1 VSFEAAAGERLA
13 LVGANGAGKTSL
25 LLTLVGALPL
35 AAGEFSLEG
44 ITVRAGEAGGGRP
57 AKKSRPSLHTAASQ
71 TGELRRRAALVF
83 QNPDDQLFMPRIY
96 DDLAFG
102 PRNLGLAE
110 EEVHRRV
117 EAALERLGI
126 GALREK
132 SPLKL
137 SGGEKRMAA
146 IASVLTMD
154 PSVLL
159 FDEPTAFL
167 DPKARRALS
176 RVLETLPQTALIA
189 THDLPFAAEICVR
202 AILLREGRVFAQ
214 GPVADMLE
222 NRELLDAVFM

>member
-35 AAGEFSLEG
+35 AAGEFTLAG
-44 ITVRAGEAGGGRP
+44 ITVPSGEAGEGRP
-57 AKKSRPSLHTAASQ
+57 AKKSRLSPHTAASQ
-71 TGELRRRAALVF
+71 SGELRRRAALVF

-167 DPKARRALS
+167 DPKARRALI
-176 RVLETLPQTALIA
+176 RVLEALPQTALIA
-189 THDLPFAAEICVR
+189 THDLPFAAELCSRV
-202 AILLREGRVFAQ
+202 ILLREGRVFAR
-214 GPVADMLE
+214 GPAADLLE

>member
-1 VSFEAAAGERLA
+1 VSFEAAPGERLA

-35 AAGEFSLEG
+35 AAGEFTLGG
-44 ITVRAGEAGGGRP
+44 ITVRAGAAGEGRS
-57 AKKSRPSLHTAASQ
+57 AKKPRHAMNTAAQ
-71 TGELRRRAALVF
+71 AGELRRRAALVF

-110 EEVHRRV
+110 EEVRRRV
-117 EAALERLGI
+117 EAALEALGI
-126 GALREK
+126 AALGDK

-167 DPKARRALS
+167 DPKARRSLS

-189 THDLPFAAEICVR
+189 THDLPFAAELCGRV
-202 AILLREGRVFAQ
+202 ILLREGRFFAQ
-214 GPVADMLE
+214 GPAADMLK